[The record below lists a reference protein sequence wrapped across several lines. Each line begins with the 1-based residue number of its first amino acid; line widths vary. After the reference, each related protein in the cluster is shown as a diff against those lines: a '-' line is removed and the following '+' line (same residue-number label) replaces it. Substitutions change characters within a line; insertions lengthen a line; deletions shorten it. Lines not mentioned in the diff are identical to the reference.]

1 MNNETLADIIREMRD
16 LGALDEKS
24 GDMIPRSLQALG
36 LRTYAD
42 RFEAARKRE
51 QADPLAKP
59 NLCRSCK
66 HLLPDGCEI
75 CGCGDYVEAA
85 EREHNRQY
93 EPKCNWSIKDAL
105 ALANTLANHGLRDGN
120 ADAASSCI
128 YSLCR
133 ILSSHGNAAA
143 LRRALE
149 DTEELL
155 EHFAKPGTMLH
166 SAFFLHMR
174 DNRAALSAPPRNC
187 DVGTAEEQAR
197 RFQLFCQAHRAFDAE
212 CSTRCPF
219 VGTADINHCQSGW
232 AQLPYKEE
240 ETRKKEEGAK

>member
-1 MNNETLADIIREMRD
+1 MSDKHETTDDIIREMRD

-24 GDMIPRSLQALG
+24 VDMIPRSLQALG

-133 ILSSHGNAAA
+133 ILSSAGHAAA
-143 LRRALE
+143 MREALE
-149 DTEELL
+149 NSNGLLEELAMIG
-155 EHFAKPGTMLH
+155 EWGE
-166 SAFFLHMR
+166 SAR
-174 DNRAALSAPPRNC
+174 EQIAENNAALSATACNC
-187 DVGTAEEQAR
+187 DLCEDWLALYVNFRPPKGMREMPPEWVDAVAAFCKWLKAE
-197 RFQLFCQAHRAFDAE
+197 
-212 CSTRCPF
+212 
-219 VGTADINHCQSGW
+219 G
-232 AQLPYKEE
+232 KEASN
-240 ETRKKEEGAK
+240 G

>member
-1 MNNETLADIIREMRD
+1 MSDRPETIEDILAEMRD
-16 LGALDEKS
+16 LGALDEQCN
-24 GDMIPRSLQALG
+24 DMIPRSLQALG

-93 EPKCNWSIKDAL
+93 EPRCDWSIGEAR

-133 ILSSHGNAAA
+133 NLSSTGNAAA
-143 LRRALE
+143 LREALE
-149 DTEELL
+149 KIVRIAEEWDTPGIHAVQATLYRIL
-155 EHFAKPGTMLH
+155 EA
-166 SAFFLHMR
+166 A
-174 DNRAALSAPPRNC
+174 RAALAAPPRNC
-187 DVGTAEEQAR
+187 DRFKAADEARMAFWDTHETIWDAFKNRGGTELFYEVLDWLFAPAE
-197 RFQLFCQAHRAFDAE
+197 
-212 CSTRCPF
+212 SS
-219 VGTADINHCQSGW
+219 N
-232 AQLPYKEE
+232 
-240 ETRKKEEGAK
+240 KKEGGAK

>member
-1 MNNETLADIIREMRD
+1 MSNETLADILAEMRD
-16 LGALDEKS
+16 LGALDEQCN
-24 GDMIPRSLQALG
+24 DMIPRSLQALG

-93 EPKCNWSIKDAL
+93 EPRCDWSIGEAR

-133 ILSSHGNAAA
+133 NLSSPGNAAA
-143 LRRALE
+143 LRAALE

-174 DNRAALSAPPRNC
+174 DNRAALAAPPRNC
-187 DVGTAEEQAR
+187 DRFKAADEARMAFWDTHETIWDAFKNRGGTE
-197 RFQLFCQAHRAFDAE
+197 LFYEVLDWLFA
-212 CSTRCPF
+212 P
-219 VGTADINHCQSGW
+219 
-232 AQLPYKEE
+232 
-240 ETRKKEEGAK
+240 EGGKREN

>member
-1 MNNETLADIIREMRD
+1 MSDRPETIEDILAEMRD
-16 LGALDEKS
+16 LGALDEQCN
-24 GDMIPRSLQALG
+24 DMIPRSLQALG

-93 EPKCNWSIKDAL
+93 EPRCDWSIGEAR

-133 ILSSHGNAAA
+133 NLSSPGNAAA
-143 LRRALE
+143 LRAALE

-166 SAFFLHMR
+166 SAFFRIM
-174 DNRAALSAPPRNC
+174 
-187 DVGTAEEQAR
+187 
-197 RFQLFCQAHRAFDAE
+197 
-212 CSTRCPF
+212 
-219 VGTADINHCQSGW
+219 
-232 AQLPYKEE
+232 
-240 ETRKKEEGAK
+240 EEGCRRSSSQIRRIYSILIHATVLYNDMSEEYY